1 MLYQLSYAPRLQRDC
16 IGPDLGHD
24 LAVGRY
30 AMPTLFSVLTAAFA
44 VIAVSSWSHGQWVI
58 AVAAVAIG
66 LWMGSFAWA
75 ALRRMR
81 R

>member
-1 MLYQLSYAPRLQRDC
+1 VLYQLSYAPRLHDDC
-16 IGPDLGHD
+16 IGASLGHD
-24 LAVGRY
+24 LGVGRY
-30 AMPTLFSVLTAAFA
+30 GMPTLFSVLTAAFA

>member
-1 MLYQLSYAPRLQRDC
+1 LQGDC
-16 IGPDLGHD
+16 IGGRLGHD
-24 LAVGRY
+24 LGVGRF

-44 VIAVSSWSHGQWVI
+44 VIALAGASHGQWVI
-58 AVAAVAIG
+58 AVAAAGIG

>member
-1 MLYQLSYAPRLQRDC
+1 
-16 IGPDLGHD
+16 
-24 LAVGRY
+24 
-30 AMPTLFSVLTAAFA
+30 MPTLFSVLTAAFA